1 MILFQRVYV
10 IHVTKWRQIR
20 ALSNRTQR
28 ASLKMSSTIM
38 VKLSSVMPANCLCHA
53 GILLPT
59 RRWAPFGRLSA
70 RKTFV
75 GFSEPRGHR
84 DCSINSLHHCS
95 AFLHLNSLSRCA
107 IVTTYTCPS
116 STSSGQPFV
125 GARCPGFPD
134 FGSFCVSSKSLMGGS
149 KSWSPLA
156 THTGT
161 DATQRLLI

>member
-1 MILFQRVYV
+1 MSCRDFTSYSPMGSLRSPFSSKNILTTTINELLNFPPQ
-10 IHVTKWRQIR
+10 KPGRQTDTQTLFIIR
-20 ALSNRTQR
+20 
-28 ASLKMSSTIM
+28 I
-38 VKLSSVMPANCLCHA
+38 
-53 GILLPT
+53 
-59 RRWAPFGRLSA
+59 GRMGQ
-70 RKTFV
+70 V

-134 FGSFCVSSKSLMGGS
+134 FGSLFVSSKSLMGGS